1 MPELGRVEAASSRTV
16 RDASILQLMDDF
28 RSQLT
33 GFVDAIVEHG
43 ESPVFLI
50 VDLVGAEYIKR
61 SDGAASLDTFRQ
73 TAMASVSGAAGGS
86 EAFAYGELRIV
97 GILPG
102 FDRLK
107 TFALI
112 DKLRRVLPML
122 AQSFDCMLAPEFDVV
137 EYDPA
142 TGVAG
147 LINTLA
153 LKQHVAFIDAA

>member
-1 MPELGRVEAASSRTV
+1 
-16 RDASILQLMDDF
+16 MDDF

-33 GFVDAIVEHG
+33 GVVDAMIAGGEAPVFVIVE
-43 ESPVFLI
+43 
-50 VDLVGAEYIKR
+50 LVGAEYIKR
-61 SDGAASLDTFRQ
+61 SDGAVSLDTFRD
-73 TAMASVSGAAGGS
+73 MVMKLVSAAAGGA
-86 EAFAYGELRIV
+86 EAFAYGELRVV

-112 DKLRRVLPML
+112 DKLRRTLPML
-122 AQSFDCMLAPEFDVV
+122 AQSFDCALAPEFDVL

-142 TGVAG
+142 AGVAG

-153 LKQHVAFIDAA
+153 LRPQVPFIPAA